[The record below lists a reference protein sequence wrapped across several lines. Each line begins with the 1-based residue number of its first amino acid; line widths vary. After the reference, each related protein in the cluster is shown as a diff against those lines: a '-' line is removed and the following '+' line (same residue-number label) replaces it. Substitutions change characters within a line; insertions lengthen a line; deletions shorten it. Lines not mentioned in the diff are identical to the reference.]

1 MKRHTLFPLAVLSA
15 CILAACNPPP
25 ASNAA
30 SGTAAAASSSA
41 SSSSASAPAGLESDT
56 KQISYVLGS
65 QFGKQLQEVKDSG
78 GELDIKVL
86 LEAVQDRFDGKEP
99 KIKDEQA
106 PEVMQKFIKKMEEA
120 TAKKAEENLEKGEK
134 FLAEN
139 KDKAGVKTTESGLQY
154 KVIKEGTGDSPV
166 MGDGVMVEYTGKLI
180 DGTEF
185 DSTKQHGGEPFPV
198 PLAKDNGLI
207 AGWNEALQLMK
218 EGGEYT
224 IYIPSKLAYGKD
236 SPTPKIPANSVL
248 VFDMKIVQVEK
259 GAAKAGAGSKAKDSK
274 PAKADDKP
282 AKGEDK
288 AAAKEADQ
296 PAKESKEEAVKEDG
310 DKKK

>member
-25 ASNAA
+25 AGNAA
-30 SGTAAAASSSA
+30 SGTAAAASGA
-41 SSSSASAPAGLESDT
+41 SSSSASAPAGLESDA

-65 QFGKQLQEVKDSG
+65 QFGKQLLEVKDSG

-99 KIKDEQA
+99 KIKDEQV
-106 PEVMQKFIKKMEEA
+106 PEIMQKFVKNMEEA

-134 FLAEN
+134 FLSEN

-154 KVIKEGTGDSPV
+154 KIIKEGTGDSPV

-224 IYIPSKLAYGKD
+224 IYIPAKLAYGKD

-248 VFDMKIVQVEK
+248 VFDMKIVKVEK

-296 PAKESKEEAVKEDG
+296 PAKESKEDAVKEDG

>member
-25 ASNAA
+25 AGNAA
-30 SGTAAAASSSA
+30 SGTAAAASGA
-41 SSSSASAPAGLESDT
+41 SSSASAPAGLESDA

-65 QFGKQLQEVKDSG
+65 QFGKQLLEVKDSG

-99 KIKDEQA
+99 KIKDEQV
-106 PEVMQKFIKKMEEA
+106 PEIMQKFVKNMEEA

-134 FLAEN
+134 FLSEN

-224 IYIPSKLAYGKD
+224 IYIPAKLAYGKD

-248 VFDMKIVQVEK
+248 VFDMKIVKVEK